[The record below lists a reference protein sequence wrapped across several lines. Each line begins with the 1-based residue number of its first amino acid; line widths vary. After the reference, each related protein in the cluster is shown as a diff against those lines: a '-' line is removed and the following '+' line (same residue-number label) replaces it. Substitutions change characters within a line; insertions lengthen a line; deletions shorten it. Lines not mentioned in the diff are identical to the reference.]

1 MLTLGSFASWLIST
15 IAGGG
20 TPLIMI
26 PLIGFFL
33 GSAAIAPVITTVML
47 CGHPQRLWLYWRYV
61 DWKTMAWY
69 LPGAIVGALL
79 GAIAYTRI
87 QLEWLP
93 ILLAVFLIVSTIS
106 YNWSEDSV
114 KPAFTVYPWYF
125 LPSGFVFAFLSGI
138 IGSTGPLL
146 NPLYINYGLVKE
158 DLIGTKSA
166 HLIVVHIVKIITY
179 GVYGVLNPIYL
190 GYGLLM
196 GMAAFPG
203 NWLGRKIL
211 TQISEQNF
219 QKLLV
224 SFVFLTSL
232 FIFWEQRSLLVFW

>member
-33 GSAAIAPVITTVML
+33 GSAAIAPVLTTVML
-47 CGHPQRLWLYWRYV
+47 CGHPQRLWLYWKYV
-61 DWKTMAWY
+61 DWKLMGWY
-69 LPGAIVGALL
+69 LPGAIAGAVL
-79 GAIAYTRI
+79 GAIAYTQI

-166 HLIVVHIVKIITY
+166 HLVVVHIVKIITY
-179 GVYGVLNPIYL
+179 GIYGVLNPIYL

-196 GMAAFPG
+196 GLAAFPG

-211 TQISEQNF
+211 TRISEQNF

-232 FIFWEQRSLLVFW
+232 FIFWEQRQLLVFW

>member
-1 MLTLGSFASWLIST
+1 
-15 IAGGG
+15 
-20 TPLIMI
+20 MI

>member
-15 IAGGG
+15 VAGGG

-47 CGHPQRLWLYWRYV
+47 CGHPQRLWLYWKYV
-61 DWKTMAWY
+61 DWKIMGWY
-69 LPGAIVGALL
+69 LPGAIAGAVL
-79 GAIAYTRI
+79 GAIAYTQI

-106 YNWSEDSV
+106 YSWSENSQ
-114 KPAFTVYPWYF
+114 PAFKVYPWYF

-146 NPLYINYGLVKE
+146 NPLYINYGLLKE

-179 GVYGVLNPIYL
+179 GIYGVLNPIYL

-196 GMAAFPG
+196 GLAAFPG

-232 FIFWEQRSLLVFW
+232 FIFWEQRQLLVFW

>member
-33 GSAAIAPVITTVML
+33 GSTAIAPVITTVML

-61 DWKTMAWY
+61 DWKLMGWY
-69 LPGAIVGALL
+69 LPGAIVGAVL
-79 GAIAYTRI
+79 GAIAYTQI

-106 YNWSEDSV
+106 YNWSQDSV

-166 HLIVVHIVKIITY
+166 HLLVIHIVKIITY
-179 GVYGVLNPIYL
+179 GIYGALNPTYL

-196 GMAAFPG
+196 GLAAFPG

-211 TQISEQNF
+211 TRISEQNF

-224 SFVFLTSL
+224 RFVVLTSL
-232 FIFWEQRSLLVFW
+232 FIFWEQRQLLIFW